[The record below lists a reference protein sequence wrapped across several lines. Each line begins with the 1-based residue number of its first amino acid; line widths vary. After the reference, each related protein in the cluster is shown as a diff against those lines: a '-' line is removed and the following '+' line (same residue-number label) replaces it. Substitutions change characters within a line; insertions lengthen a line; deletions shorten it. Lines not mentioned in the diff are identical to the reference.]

1 MTTKTSRK
9 QTTKPKANSTVENKA
24 TEVEAT
30 SATNKQP
37 VLVDDKQKPNVI
49 KTEEKKPTKAD
60 LARAIYN
67 EMVDQAGTTPIDIKD
82 RFRKDAGLTRAGA
95 QSYFSKFQKESG
107 RSIAKGP
114 TKMDKA
120 RELYVAMSTDNKTRK
135 DIIAAF
141 ISQVLLTPA
150 GASTYFQK
158 LKSETTPST
167 E

>member
-1 MTTKTSRK
+1 MTTKTTK
-9 QTTKPKANSTVENKA
+9 KPTTNAKTSYSTKDKVTKVE
-24 TEVEAT
+24 TT
-30 SATNKQP
+30 PATNKQP
-37 VLVDDKQKPNVI
+37 VPVDDEQKPNII